1 MSLPDTDAIPKWQIR
16 TGWALS
22 LLPLLAFIPSA
33 MFKLVQPGQFLEQW
47 SKNYP
52 PAAARPIGIVELS
65 CLVLYF
71 VPATRVLGAI
81 LVTGYL
87 GGAIAT
93 HVRAGEAVLVVP
105 LFIGIM
111 LWGGLFL
118 REPRLRALLPTTKA

>member
-118 REPRLRALLPTTKA
+118 REPSLRALLPTTKA

>member
-33 MFKLVQPGQFLEQW
+33 LFKLVQPGQFLEQW